1 MSGDSEVV
9 GAAELVV
16 VVVVVDVA
24 VVVVVVVDVVDVV
37 EAGTGEQQLGVR
49 GEGGS

>member
-24 VVVVVVVDVVDVV
+24 VVDVV
-37 EAGTGEQQLGVR
+37 EAGTGEQQLWVR

>member
-1 MSGDSEVV
+1 MSGDFEVV
-9 GAAELVV
+9 GAAEL
-16 VVVVVDVA
+16 

>member
-16 VVVVVDVA
+16 VVVVA
-24 VVVVVVVDVVDVV
+24 VVDVV

>member
-16 VVVVVDVA
+16 VVVVA
-24 VVVVVVVDVVDVV
+24 VVDVV
-37 EAGTGEQQLGVR
+37 EAGTGEHQLGGR
-49 GEGGS
+49 GVGGS

>member
-1 MSGDSEVV
+1 MAAVVSGDFEVV

-16 VVVVVDVA
+16 VVVVVV
-24 VVVVVVVDVVDVV
+24 VVDVV

>member
-1 MSGDSEVV
+1 MSGDFEVV

-16 VVVVVDVA
+16 VVVVAVA
-24 VVVVVVVDVVDVV
+24 VVDVV
-37 EAGTGEQQLGVR
+37 EAGTEEQQLGGR

>member
-16 VVVVVDVA
+16 AVA
-24 VVVVVVVDVVDVV
+24 VVVVDVVDVV
-37 EAGTGEQQLGVR
+37 EAGTGEQQLGGR
-49 GEGGS
+49 GVGGS

>member
-16 VVVVVDVA
+16 VVVVDDVA
-24 VVVVVVVDVVDVV
+24 VVDVV